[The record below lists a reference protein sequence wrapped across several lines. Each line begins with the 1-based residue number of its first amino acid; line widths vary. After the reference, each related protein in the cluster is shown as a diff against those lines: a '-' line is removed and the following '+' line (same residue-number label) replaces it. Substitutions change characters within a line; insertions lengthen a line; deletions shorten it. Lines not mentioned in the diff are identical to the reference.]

1 MKLYKIYD
9 TKIPSMHNTPCKLAV
24 FTDDKGNFKVFQK
37 TLWKTGNH
45 SMWWRNMLF
54 KTVEEVE
61 RIVKCSNE
69 HDKIEDETI
78 EPCSTWKRADRKST
92 RYVMINMGK

>member
-1 MKLYKIYD
+1 MKLYTIYD

-24 FTDDKGNFKVFQK
+24 FTDDKENFKVFQK
-37 TLWKTGNH
+37 TLWKTGKH
-45 SMWWRNMLF
+45 STWGRNFCF

-61 RIVKCSNE
+61 RSVKWANE

-78 EPCSTWKRADRKST
+78 EPCDTWKRADKKVQDTS
-92 RYVMINMGK
+92 